1 MTKKEFTKFELARMR
16 RTAQNVE
23 GFLKQRN
30 KLEEKKAK
38 IEEELEIVNQQ
49 IELTDAPTVA
59 MTSYHTE
66 DIIKKVVTPTDQVD
80 KNGNIIKKVTFE
92 FIYPD
97 TIIPPVTPNENT
109 VNEETNG
116 DNVVSTFGTLDE
128 SDKSDYNTSGALV
141 SDGTDVVATMD

>member
-1 MTKKEFTKFELARMR
+1 MTKKEFTKFELARLK

-23 GFLKQRN
+23 GFLKQKN

-38 IEEELEIVNQQ
+38 LEEELSIINQQ

-59 MTSYHTE
+59 MTGYHTE

-97 TIIPPVTPNENT
+97 TIIPPVKEEPVVDATSSTENDENTINEN
-109 VNEETNG
+109 
-116 DNVVSTFGTLDE
+116 DF
-128 SDKSDYNTSGALV
+128 AL
-141 SDGTDVVATMD
+141 

>member
-1 MTKKEFTKFELARMR
+1 MTKKEFTKFELARMK

-23 GFLKQRN
+23 GFLKQKN

-38 IEEELEIVNQQ
+38 IEKELAIVNQQ

-59 MTSYHTE
+59 MTGYHTE

-97 TIIPPVTPNENT
+97 TIVPPVTDVAE
-109 VNEETNG
+109 EETH
-116 DNVVSTFGTLDE
+116 DKVEMTTA
-128 SDKSDYNTSGALV
+128 SDVEEPSEEI
-141 SDGTDVVATMD
+141 TDTAEIL

>member
-1 MTKKEFTKFELARMR
+1 MTKKEFTKFELARMK

-23 GFLKQRN
+23 GFLKQKN

-38 IEEELEIVNQQ
+38 IEEELAIINQQ

-59 MTSYHTE
+59 MTGYHTE

-97 TIIPPVTPNENT
+97 TIVPPVTDVAE
-109 VNEETNG
+109 EET
-116 DNVVSTFGTLDE
+116 
-128 SDKSDYNTSGALV
+128 SDKVEMATASDVEEPSEEI
-141 SDGTDVVATMD
+141 TDTAETL

>member
-1 MTKKEFTKFELARMR
+1 MTKKEFTKFELARLK

-23 GFLKQRN
+23 GFLKQKN
-30 KLEEKKAK
+30 KLEEKKTK
-38 IEEELEIVNQQ
+38 IEEELSIINQQ

-59 MTSYHTE
+59 MTGYHTE

-97 TIIPPVTPNENT
+97 TIIPPVKEEPVVNAPSSTENDENTINEN
-109 VNEETNG
+109 
-116 DNVVSTFGTLDE
+116 DF
-128 SDKSDYNTSGALV
+128 AL
-141 SDGTDVVATMD
+141 

>member
-1 MTKKEFTKFELARMR
+1 MTKKEFTKFELARMK

-23 GFLKQRN
+23 GFLKQKN

-38 IEEELEIVNQQ
+38 IEKELAIVNQQ

-59 MTSYHTE
+59 MTGYHTE

-97 TIIPPVTPNENT
+97 TIVPPVTDEDAPANVEETTASDVEESIASSTENNNNRI
-109 VNEETNG
+109 NEENP
-116 DNVVSTFGTLDE
+116 SL
-128 SDKSDYNTSGALV
+128 
-141 SDGTDVVATMD
+141 

>member
-1 MTKKEFTKFELARMR
+1 MTKKEFTKFELARMK

-23 GFLKQRN
+23 GFLKQKN

-38 IEEELEIVNQQ
+38 IEEELAVINQQ

-59 MTSYHTE
+59 MTGYHTE

-97 TIIPPVTPNENT
+97 TIVPPVTDVAE
-109 VNEETNG
+109 EETH
-116 DNVVSTFGTLDE
+116 DKVEMTTSSDVEEPSEEITDTAETL
-128 SDKSDYNTSGALV
+128 
-141 SDGTDVVATMD
+141 

>member
-1 MTKKEFTKFELARMR
+1 MTKKEFTKFELARLK

-23 GFLKQRN
+23 GFLKQKN

-38 IEEELEIVNQQ
+38 IEEELAIVNQQ
-49 IELTDAPTVA
+49 IELTDAPTIA
-59 MTSYHTE
+59 MTGYHTE

-97 TIIPPVTPNENT
+97 TIVPPTPVEELEPEESPNIEDDNITINEN
-109 VNEETNG
+109 
-116 DNVVSTFGTLDE
+116 DF
-128 SDKSDYNTSGALV
+128 AI
-141 SDGTDVVATMD
+141 

>member
-1 MTKKEFTKFELARMR
+1 MAKKEFTKFELARMK

-23 GFLKQRN
+23 GFLKQKN

-38 IEEELEIVNQQ
+38 IEEELTIINQQ

-59 MTSYHTE
+59 MTGYHTE
-66 DIIKKVVTPTDQVD
+66 DIIRKVVTPTDQVD

-97 TIIPPVTPNENT
+97 TIVPPTLGPESA
-109 VNEETNG
+109 EETLEPSIEGISELTSSESEN
-116 DNVVSTFGTLDE
+116 NIEESTTE
-128 SDKSDYNTSGALV
+128 
-141 SDGTDVVATMD
+141 

>member
-1 MTKKEFTKFELARMR
+1 MANKEFTKFELARMK

-23 GFLKQRN
+23 GFLKQKN

-38 IEEELEIVNQQ
+38 IEEELAIVNQQ

-59 MTSYHTE
+59 MTGYHTE

-97 TIIPPVTPNENT
+97 TIVPPVT
-109 VNEETNG
+109 NEEAPA
-116 DNVVSTFGTLDE
+116 NVEETTASDVEEPIEETTETTETL
-128 SDKSDYNTSGALV
+128 
-141 SDGTDVVATMD
+141 

>member
-1 MTKKEFTKFELARMR
+1 MTKKEFTKFELARMK

-23 GFLKQRN
+23 GFLKRKN

-38 IEEELEIVNQQ
+38 IEEELAVINQQ

-59 MTSYHTE
+59 MTGYHTE

-97 TIIPPVTPNENT
+97 TIVPPVTD
-109 VNEETNG
+109 VAEETPA
-116 DNVVSTFGTLDE
+116 NVEETTASDVEESSEEITDTEETL
-128 SDKSDYNTSGALV
+128 
-141 SDGTDVVATMD
+141 

>member
-1 MTKKEFTKFELARMR
+1 MTKKEFTKFELARLK

-23 GFLKQRN
+23 GFLKQKN

-38 IEEELEIVNQQ
+38 IEEELSVINQQ

-59 MTSYHTE
+59 MTGYHTE

-97 TIIPPVTPNENT
+97 TIVPPVTDVAEEEAPVDT
-109 VNEETNG
+109 EETIANDG
-116 DNVVSTFGTLDE
+116 ELSEKETEAEVDGTL
-128 SDKSDYNTSGALV
+128 
-141 SDGTDVVATMD
+141 

>member
-1 MTKKEFTKFELARMR
+1 MTKKEFTKFELARMK

-23 GFLKQRN
+23 GFLKQKN
-30 KLEEKKAK
+30 KLEEKKTK
-38 IEEELEIVNQQ
+38 IEEELAVINQQ

-59 MTSYHTE
+59 MTGYHTE

-97 TIIPPVTPNENT
+97 TIVPPVTDIAE
-109 VNEETNG
+109 EET
-116 DNVVSTFGTLDE
+116 
-128 SDKSDYNTSGALV
+128 SDKVEMTTASDVEEPSEEIIDTAETL
-141 SDGTDVVATMD
+141 

>member
-1 MTKKEFTKFELARMR
+1 MAKKEFTKFELARMK

-23 GFLKQRN
+23 GFLKQKN
-30 KLEEKKAK
+30 KFEEKKAK
-38 IEEELEIVNQQ
+38 IEEELAIVNQQ

-59 MTSYHTE
+59 MTGYHTE

-97 TIIPPVTPNENT
+97 TIVPPVAEEEVPAET
-109 VNEETNG
+109 VKTRASDVEEPSEETTE
-116 DNVVSTFGTLDE
+116 STETF
-128 SDKSDYNTSGALV
+128 
-141 SDGTDVVATMD
+141 

>member
-1 MTKKEFTKFELARMR
+1 MTKKEFTKFELARLK

-23 GFLKQRN
+23 GFLKQKN

-38 IEEELEIVNQQ
+38 IEEELSIINQQ

-59 MTSYHTE
+59 MTGYHTE

-97 TIIPPVTPNENT
+97 TIIPPVKEEPVVDAPSSTENDETTINEN
-109 VNEETNG
+109 
-116 DNVVSTFGTLDE
+116 DF
-128 SDKSDYNTSGALV
+128 AL
-141 SDGTDVVATMD
+141 

>member
-1 MTKKEFTKFELARMR
+1 MAKKEFTKFELARMK

-23 GFLKQRN
+23 GFLKQKN

-38 IEEELEIVNQQ
+38 IEEELAVINQQ

-59 MTSYHTE
+59 MTGYHTE

-97 TIIPPVTPNENT
+97 TIVPPVTDVEE
-109 VNEETNG
+109 EETT
-116 DNVVSTFGTLDE
+116 DRVEMTTASDVEEPSEEITDTAETL
-128 SDKSDYNTSGALV
+128 
-141 SDGTDVVATMD
+141 